1 MNLPY
6 HYITTPDA
14 RDAAIAALKRC
25 PVIGIDTE
33 GDSLYHYKEK
43 VSLIQI
49 SGDGIHYIFD
59 PLLLDTVL
67 PLAALFESRSIL
79 KVLHGADYDLAS
91 LQRDFNFRVGPI
103 FDTAL
108 AARVIGITPCSL
120 QNLYA
125 HYFQIVLSKRYQKS
139 DWSLRPLK
147 PDQLDYA
154 HQDTSHLI
162 QLYEIL
168 KGEIKKKHREDFM
181 EEECL
186 LMETITWNGKSFEPD
201 DYLRIKGARALSERS
216 QHVLRSLAVAR
227 DRLAKRY
234 DRPPFKIISGNELL
248 SMAKNL
254 PKDEAELLKLFPEK
268 NTAVYRNSAAWLAAI
283 AEGLISRQQ
292 LPKRE
297 RGEPMTQKEK
307 KIFVK
312 LKSWRDSQAKSEGV
326 EPALVVTTGQI
337 KTIAVKAPTTLEGL
351 QEIPFIRKWQIQRY
365 GEQWVREIL
374 SGG

>member
-6 HYITTPDA
+6 HYLTTPDA
-14 RDAAIAALKRC
+14 RDAAIAALKCC
-25 PVIGIDTE
+25 PVIGVDTE
-33 GDSLYHYKEK
+33 GDSLYHYQEK

-49 SGDGIHYIFD
+49 SGGGIHYIFD

-91 LQRDFNFRVGPI
+91 LQRDFNFHVGPI

-108 AARVIGITPCSL
+108 AARAIGATPCSL

-125 HYFQIVLSKRYQKS
+125 RYFQISLSKAYQKS
-139 DWSLRPLK
+139 NWSLRPLK

-154 HQDTSHLI
+154 HQDTAYLI

-168 KGEIKKKHREDFM
+168 NEEIKKKSRDDFM

-186 LMETITWNGKSFEPD
+186 LMETITWNGKSFEPN
-201 DYLRIKGARALSERS
+201 DYLRMKGARALSERS
-216 QHVLRSLAVAR
+216 QHVLRSLAVTR
-227 DRLAKRY
+227 DRLAKRH
-234 DRPPFKIISGNELL
+234 DRPPFKIISSDDLL
-248 SMAKNL
+248 SMAKGL
-254 PKDEAELLKLFPEK
+254 PKDEAEMLTLFPKE
-268 NTAVYRNSAAWLAAI
+268 NTPVHRNCAPWLAAI

-297 RGEPMTQKEK
+297 KGEPMTQKEK
-307 KIFVK
+307 KTLIK
-312 LKSWRDSQAKSEGV
+312 LKSWRNRQAESEGM
-326 EPALVVTTGQI
+326 EPALVITTGQM
-337 KTIAVKAPTTLEGL
+337 KAIAVRAPTTLEAL
-351 QEIPFIRKWQIQRY
+351 QEIPLIRRWQIRRY
-365 GEQWVREIL
+365 GEQWLEEIVTE
-374 SGG
+374 G